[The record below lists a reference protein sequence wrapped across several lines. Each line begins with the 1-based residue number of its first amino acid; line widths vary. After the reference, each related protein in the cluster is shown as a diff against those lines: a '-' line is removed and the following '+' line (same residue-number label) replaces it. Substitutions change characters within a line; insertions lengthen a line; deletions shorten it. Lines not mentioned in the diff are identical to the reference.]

1 MSAIHVVVAIFEEEL
16 KAILAEKQAKRGKK
30 SEFHEEHSLSQ
41 EELCKIID
49 FVKNYLSSSNI
60 EVEAELNCLFEG
72 GSDDF

>member
-41 EELCKIID
+41 EELSKIVD
-49 FVKNYLSSSNI
+49 FIKNYLSSSNI
-60 EVEAELNCLFEG
+60 DVEAELNCLLEG
-72 GSDDF
+72 